1 MRYIFKFPDIGEG
14 LEEGVI
20 IQWHVDKGQKVKM
33 GESLVTMETDKVVTE
48 IPSPRDGVIAARYGS
63 EGETIRVGAALVEI
77 ELDGDEVATNQVE
90 DKPKAEA
97 VEEEGAGVVG
107 TLEVAGNDFV
117 LTASKEGVS
126 EEKETKSRQS
136 KALATPVARAMAKE
150 MGIDINLVRGTGPAQ
165 RVMKNDILNY
175 SKQDSKPIV
184 SKPLA
189 SDNLLEDRL
198 EIEPLSQIRKTI
210 AKNMIQS
217 KHNAAHMTVF
227 EEVEI
232 SELDRVRKKYKD
244 YFKDENIRIT
254 YLAFI
259 VKAVAL
265 ALKKHKSLNAE
276 MDMDKGVMIYKKY
289 YNIGIAA
296 DTEKGLVVPVIKNAD
311 KLSVKE
317 IALEIQVLADKARDG
332 KLSMDDMKDGTFTI
346 TSYGSI
352 GGLFLAEEKQRLDAV
367 TNKIV
372 ESVKVNYQRFLKN
385 QERIAVLKDY
395 VVANENIVEVYKSEF
410 ESGTRTF
417 VDILDAQTVL
427 YEAKKSLVLREF
439 ELYTNYYEILNT
451 LSILTPTVLETN
463 ACSNDKALSKIN
475 PEQKRASFTINS
487 ASNKQKTTV
496 APELGA
502 MFDDEKPAVKSNKK
516 EDKKVA
522 DLLLSSDEKPTKK
535 EVKSEYSSF
544 LDAPADYYTINI
556 TTTNGLDAA
565 KNYVSS
571 NNLGTDAYTYSF
583 DPQMKSAK
591 VIYGTFKS
599 MKDAQEAMDNLP
611 ASVISNK
618 PYIDKIS
625 KHQKLYS
632 KYNN

>member
-20 IQWHVDKGQKVKM
+20 VQWHVDKGQKVKM

-48 IPSPRDGVIAARYGS
+48 IPSPREGVIAARYGS

-77 ELDGDEVATNQVE
+77 ELDGDEVAINQVE

-117 LTASKEGVS
+117 LTASKEGVR

-136 KALATPVARAMAKE
+136 KALATPVARAMAKV

-184 SKPLA
+184 SKPIA

-198 EIEPLSQIRKTI
+198 EVEPLSQIRKTI

-352 GGLFLAEEKQRLDAV
+352 GGLFAVPVINYPQAGILGIGRISKQPIVKDDKLD
-367 TNKIV
+367 IGLMLPLSL
-372 ESVKVNYQRFLKN
+372 SVDHRIADGGETSRFLN
-385 QERIAVLKDY
+385 RVMSYL
-395 VVANENIVEVYKSEF
+395 NEPV
-410 ESGTRTF
+410 G
-417 VDILDAQTVL
+417 
-427 YEAKKSLVLREF
+427 
-439 ELYTNYYEILNT
+439 
-451 LSILTPTVLETN
+451 
-463 ACSNDKALSKIN
+463 
-475 PEQKRASFTINS
+475 
-487 ASNKQKTTV
+487 
-496 APELGA
+496 
-502 MFDDEKPAVKSNKK
+502 
-516 EDKKVA
+516 
-522 DLLLSSDEKPTKK
+522 LL
-535 EVKSEYSSF
+535 
-544 LDAPADYYTINI
+544 
-556 TTTNGLDAA
+556 
-565 KNYVSS
+565 
-571 NNLGTDAYTYSF
+571 
-583 DPQMKSAK
+583 
-591 VIYGTFKS
+591 
-599 MKDAQEAMDNLP
+599 
-611 ASVISNK
+611 
-618 PYIDKIS
+618 ID
-625 KHQKLYS
+625 
-632 KYNN
+632 

>member
-77 ELDGDEVATNQVE
+77 ELNADEVGIAQIE
-90 DKPKAEA
+90 DKPKAES

-126 EEKETKSRQS
+126 EEKESKTRQA

-165 RVMKNDILNY
+165 RVMKNDILNF
-175 SKQDSKPIV
+175 SKQDSKPID
-184 SKPLA
+184 SKPVA
-189 SDNLLEDRL
+189 SDNLLEERL

-352 GGLFLAEEKQRLDAV
+352 GGLFAVPVINYPQAGILGIGRISKQPIVKDDKLD
-367 TNKIV
+367 IGLMLPLSL
-372 ESVKVNYQRFLKN
+372 SVDHRIADGGETSRFLN
-385 QERIAVLKDY
+385 RVMSYL
-395 VVANENIVEVYKSEF
+395 NEPV
-410 ESGTRTF
+410 G
-417 VDILDAQTVL
+417 
-427 YEAKKSLVLREF
+427 
-439 ELYTNYYEILNT
+439 
-451 LSILTPTVLETN
+451 
-463 ACSNDKALSKIN
+463 
-475 PEQKRASFTINS
+475 
-487 ASNKQKTTV
+487 
-496 APELGA
+496 
-502 MFDDEKPAVKSNKK
+502 
-516 EDKKVA
+516 
-522 DLLLSSDEKPTKK
+522 LL
-535 EVKSEYSSF
+535 
-544 LDAPADYYTINI
+544 
-556 TTTNGLDAA
+556 
-565 KNYVSS
+565 
-571 NNLGTDAYTYSF
+571 
-583 DPQMKSAK
+583 
-591 VIYGTFKS
+591 
-599 MKDAQEAMDNLP
+599 
-611 ASVISNK
+611 
-618 PYIDKIS
+618 ID
-625 KHQKLYS
+625 
-632 KYNN
+632 

>member
-20 IQWHVDKGQKVKM
+20 IQWHVDKGQKIKM

-63 EGETIRVGAALVEI
+63 EGETVRVGAALVEI
-77 ELDGDEVATNQVE
+77 ELNADEVGSAQVE
-90 DKPKAEA
+90 EKPKSES

-117 LTASKEGVS
+117 LTASNEGVNKG
-126 EEKETKSRQS
+126 EETKTRQT
-136 KALATPVARAMAKE
+136 KALTTPVARAMAKE
-150 MGIDINLVRGTGPAQ
+150 MGIDINLVRGTGPGQ

-175 SKQDSKPIV
+175 SKQDSKPMV

-189 SDNLLEDRL
+189 SDNLLEERL

-276 MDMDKGVMIYKKY
+276 MDMEKGVMIYKKY

-317 IALEIQVLADKARDG
+317 IALEIQTLADKARNG

-352 GGLFLAEEKQRLDAV
+352 GGLFAVPVINYPQAGILGIGRISKQPIVKDDKLD
-367 TNKIV
+367 IGLMLPLSL
-372 ESVKVNYQRFLKN
+372 SVDHRIADGGETSRFLN
-385 QERIAVLKDY
+385 RVMSYL
-395 VVANENIVEVYKSEF
+395 NEPV
-410 ESGTRTF
+410 G
-417 VDILDAQTVL
+417 
-427 YEAKKSLVLREF
+427 
-439 ELYTNYYEILNT
+439 
-451 LSILTPTVLETN
+451 
-463 ACSNDKALSKIN
+463 
-475 PEQKRASFTINS
+475 
-487 ASNKQKTTV
+487 
-496 APELGA
+496 
-502 MFDDEKPAVKSNKK
+502 
-516 EDKKVA
+516 
-522 DLLLSSDEKPTKK
+522 LL
-535 EVKSEYSSF
+535 
-544 LDAPADYYTINI
+544 
-556 TTTNGLDAA
+556 
-565 KNYVSS
+565 
-571 NNLGTDAYTYSF
+571 
-583 DPQMKSAK
+583 
-591 VIYGTFKS
+591 
-599 MKDAQEAMDNLP
+599 
-611 ASVISNK
+611 
-618 PYIDKIS
+618 ID
-625 KHQKLYS
+625 
-632 KYNN
+632 